1 MGFTEGCDR
10 LGNCVLGEEQAL
22 GAVGAFS
29 DAPVDGV
36 SAWLLPFHEVGT
48 EAEGEGRFVHT
59 CGSPWVKKINMMP
72 CLYYIGEMRA
82 MKVIYNKNMCCTM

>member
-48 EAEGEGRFVHT
+48 EAEGEGPVRPHLWFPL
-59 CGSPWVKKINMMP
+59 GKKN
-72 CLYYIGEMRA
+72 
-82 MKVIYNKNMCCTM
+82 